1 MVLNTDTNTID
12 KYNSIWS
19 TILLELS
26 NSTNP
31 DTFEQY
37 FGEPTSVKLYEEG
50 FAYVLV
56 SSAFIKNKIEHLFLN
71 NINKI
76 SSSIVTDEKLKFKF
90 LTKDNLN
97 EKLTLIPQENNEEV
111 NNLKSTLDI
120 DPTNNFSNFV
130 VGDTTRFAYTMAL
143 KIADQPG
150 VISNPFYIFGDVGL
164 GKTHLMHAIGNYM
177 LDKDVSTKVLYV
189 KTDTFIED
197 YVKNVKNDTIEKFND
212 KYNNVE
218 CLLVDDIQ
226 MIEKAEKSQHAFFK
240 IFDILSSYN
249 KQIIITSDKKPSDL
263 NKIME
268 RLQSRFESGLVV
280 ELNQPD
286 QETRKNIIYKRL
298 LSEHNINKND
308 VDPEAVNFLA
318 GTPTTSIRQ
327 LIGYIKTFVY
337 FNTVMG
343 YPLDLE
349 NCKLSL
355 KDLIDSGFDGS
366 NSTEK
371 LVSNILDVVSTE
383 YQVSLD
389 ELKSKSR
396 KKNLV
401 TPRHISM
408 YLIKENTDLTLQ
420 AIASVFNKKDHSTV
434 INACDK
440 VTEQMST
447 NPSYNK
453 AVINIKSKLSL
464 K

>member
-1 MVLNTDTNTID
+1 MVLNTDINTID
-12 KYNSIWS
+12 KYDSIWN
-19 TILLELS
+19 TILVELS

-37 FGEPTSVKLYEEG
+37 FGQPTSVKLYEEG

-76 SSSIVTDEKLKFKF
+76 SQSIILDEKLKFKF
-90 LTKDNLN
+90 LTKDDLN
-97 EKLTLIPQENNEEV
+97 EKITLVPHDDNDEATKI
-111 NNLKSTLDI
+111 KSTLDI

-164 GKTHLMHAIGNYM
+164 GKTHLMQAIGNYM
-177 LDKDVSTKVLYV
+177 LDKNVSTKVLYV

-197 YVKNVKNDTIEKFND
+197 YVNNVKNNSIDKFNE

-240 IFDILSSYN
+240 IFDILSSDN

-268 RLQSRFESGLVV
+268 RLQSRFESGLVI

-298 LSEHNINKND
+298 LSEHNISEKD

-343 YPLDLE
+343 NPLDLE
-349 NCKLSL
+349 NCKISL

-371 LVSNILDVVSTE
+371 LVSNILDIVSTE

-401 TPRHISM
+401 TPRHIAM

-420 AIASVFNKKDHSTV
+420 SIASIFNKKDHSTI

-440 VTEQMST
+440 VIEQMSSNNT
-447 NPSYNK
+447 YFQ

-464 K
+464 S